1 MGTTTTLD
9 EVVGV
14 ISDGY
19 PREVAKCNVNRVLT
33 AWSLQRPAFRV
44 LCEAVFQVDE
54 RNCLVPD
61 VSVIPSALIAP
72 GSKGLFQG
80 APDVA
85 IEIVSSELAT
95 SLEDK
100 IDLYFSRGGKSFWAV
115 YPEER
120 LIRIHDAAGGSKR
133 FYEDQILVDP
143 AVLPGFSIPTSAIFE
158 GV

>member
-14 ISDGY
+14 ISGGY

-33 AWSLQRPAFRV
+33 AWSIQRPAFRV
-44 LCEAVFQVDE
+44 LCDAVFQVDE

-61 VSVIPSALIAP
+61 ISVIASGRIIP
-72 GSKGLFQG
+72 GSTGLLQG
-80 APDVA
+80 VPEVA

-95 SLEDK
+95 SLEEK
-100 IDLYFSRGGKSFWAV
+100 LHLYFSNGGKSFWTV

-120 LIRIHDAAGGSKR
+120 LIRIENARGDGTRFRHDES
-133 FYEDQILVDP
+133 LVNP
-143 AVLPGFSIPTSAIFE
+143 NILPGFSVPTSAIFE

>member
-44 LCEAVFQVDE
+44 LCDAVFQVDE

-61 VSVIPSALIAP
+61 VSVIESARIIP
-72 GSKGLFQG
+72 GSTGLLQG
-80 APDVA
+80 APELA

-100 IDLYFSRGGKSFWAV
+100 IHLYFSNGGKSFWTV
-115 YPEER
+115 YPEGR
-120 LIRIHDAAGGSKR
+120 LIRIENALGEGTGFHL
-133 FYEDQILVDP
+133 DQPLVDP
-143 AVLPGFSIPTSAIFE
+143 NVLPGFNVPTSAIFE

>member
-1 MGTTTTLD
+1 MGTTTPLE
-9 EVVGV
+9 EVVGA

-44 LCEAVFQVDE
+44 LCDAVFQLDE

-61 VSVIPSALIAP
+61 VSVIASGRIIP
-72 GSKGLFQG
+72 GSTGLLQG
-80 APDVA
+80 VPDLA

-95 SLEDK
+95 SLMDK
-100 IDLYFSRGGKSFWAV
+100 TLLYFSKGGKSFWSIF
-115 YPEER
+115 PGEG
-120 LIRIHDAAGGSKR
+120 LIHIENSAGEGRR
-133 FYEDQILVDP
+133 FHLDQPLVDP
-143 AVLPGFSIPTSAIFE
+143 AVLPGFSVPTSAIFE

>member
-19 PREVAKCNVNRVLT
+19 PREVAKCNVNQVLT

-44 LCEAVFQVDE
+44 LCDAVFQVDE
-54 RNCLVPD
+54 RKCLVPD
-61 VSVIPSALIAP
+61 VSVI
-72 GSKGLFQG
+72 
-80 APDVA
+80 
-85 IEIVSSELAT
+85 VSGKLH
-95 SLEDK
+95 
-100 IDLYFSRGGKSFWAV
+100 LYFSNGGKSFWTV

-120 LIRIHDAAGGSKR
+120 LIRVENALGEGTR
-133 FYEDQILVDP
+133 FDFDLPLVDP
-143 AVLPGFSIPTSAIFE
+143 SVLPGFSVPTSAIFE

>member
-9 EVVGV
+9 EVVGA

-44 LCEAVFQVDE
+44 LCDAVFQLDE

-61 VSVIPSALIAP
+61 VSVIASARIIP
-72 GSKGLFQG
+72 GSTGLLQG
-80 APDVA
+80 VPDLA

-95 SLEDK
+95 SLMDK
-100 IDLYFSRGGKSFWAV
+100 SLLYFSKGGKSFWSIF
-115 YPEER
+115 PGEG
-120 LIRIHDAAGGSKR
+120 LIHIENSAGEGRR
-133 FYEDQILVDP
+133 FHLDQPLVDP
-143 AVLPGFSIPTSAIFE
+143 AVLPGFSVPTSAIFE

>member
-1 MGTTTTLD
+1 MGTTTTLE

-14 ISDGY
+14 VSDGY
-19 PREVAKCNVNRVLT
+19 PREVAKCNVNRALT

-44 LCEAVFQVDE
+44 LCDAVFQVDE
-54 RNCLVPD
+54 RHCLVPD
-61 VSVIPSALIAP
+61 VSVIASARIIP
-72 GSKGLFQG
+72 GSTGLLQR
-80 APDVA
+80 APEVV

-95 SLEDK
+95 SLQGK
-100 IDLYFSRGGKSFWAV
+100 LRLYFSNGGKSFWTV

-120 LIRIHDAAGGSKR
+120 LIRIENALGEGTR
-133 FYEDQILVDP
+133 FDFDQPLVDP

>member
-9 EVVGV
+9 EFVGV

-33 AWSLQRPAFRV
+33 AWSPQRPALRV
-44 LCEAVFQVDE
+44 LCEAVFQVDV
-54 RNCLVPD
+54 RNCLVRD
-61 VSVIPSALIAP
+61 VSVSPSALIPP

-133 FYEDQILVDP
+133 FY
-143 AVLPGFSIPTSAIFE
+143 
-158 GV
+158 

>member
-9 EVVGV
+9 KVFGV

-44 LCEAVFQVDE
+44 LCDAIFQVDE

-61 VSVIPSALIAP
+61 VSVIASARIIP
-72 GSKGLFQG
+72 GSTGLLQG
-80 APDVA
+80 VPEVA

-95 SLEDK
+95 SLQNK
-100 IDLYFSRGGKSFWAV
+100 LHLYFLNGGKSIWTV

-120 LIRIHDAAGGSKR
+120 LIRIENALGEGTGFHL
-133 FYEDQILVDP
+133 DQPLVDP
-143 AVLPGFSIPTSAIFE
+143 NVLPGFSIPTSAIFE